1 MAAMND
7 SDLSN
12 GNDLVDFLGNGPEQ
26 PALSAYVDI
35 AAATHEGFVRE
46 INEDHYLVI
55 RFHRTLE
62 NVFTNIPE
70 QLLEKSFDI
79 VGYCALV
86 ADGVGGH
93 AGGEVASRLALTN
106 LIDLVVA
113 TPDWIMS
120 LRRSHDAQRVLN
132 RMTERFLEVDEKL
145 RTHARRHAELQGMG
159 TTLTIAGLLGD
170 ELIIGHIGDSRAY
183 LFRDGR
189 LMQLTSDHTLAQRL
203 IDAGVAKPNDAVA
216 RSMRHVLTAALGSLG
231 EEVPPEVHRRKV
243 VAGDQL
249 LLCTDGLTDCVS
261 DAEISSVFSE
271 SQSARWTCQ
280 QLMDLALSAG
290 GVDNITAVVTR
301 LIPSPPETSN

>member
-1 MAAMND
+1 MLAMNN
-7 SDLSN
+7 SQLSN
-12 GNDLVDFLGNGPEQ
+12 GDDLSDFLGNGPEE

-35 AAATHEGFVRE
+35 GAATNEGFVRE

-70 QLLEKSFDI
+70 QLLERSFDI

-86 ADGVGGH
+86 ADGIGGY
-93 AGGEVASRLALTN
+93 AGGEVASRLALTK
-106 LIDLVVA
+106 LIELVVA
-113 TPDWIMS
+113 TPDWILS
-120 LRRSHDAQRVLN
+120 LRRNHDAERVLK
-132 RMTERFLEVDEKL
+132 RMTERFFKVDEKL
-145 RTHARRHAELQGMG
+145 RTHAQQHAELQGMG

-189 LMQLTSDHTLAQRL
+189 LIQLTSDHTLAQRL

-231 EEVPPEVHRRKV
+231 EEVAPEVHRRKL
-243 VAGDQL
+243 VAGDQI

-261 DAEISSVFSE
+261 DAEIAGVLSE
-271 SQSARWTCQ
+271 GHSARWACQ
-280 QLMDLALSAG
+280 QLIDLALSAG
-290 GVDNITAVVTR
+290 GLDNITAVVTR
-301 LIPSPPETSN
+301 LIPPPPQISD

>member
-1 MAAMND
+1 MSN

-12 GNDLVDFLGNGPEQ
+12 HDPLIDFLGHGPE
-26 PALSAYVDI
+26 PPTLSAYVDI

-46 INEDHYLVI
+46 TNEDHYLVI

-62 NVFTNIPE
+62 SVFSNIPD
-70 QLLEKSFDI
+70 QLLESFDI
-79 VGYCALV
+79 VGYGALV
-86 ADGVGGH
+86 ADGIGRY
-93 AGGEVASRLALTN
+93 AGGDVASRLALTK
-106 LIDLVVA
+106 LIELIVA

-120 LRRSHDAQRVLN
+120 LRRSHNAQRVLK
-132 RMTERFLEVDEKL
+132 RMTERFLKVDEKL
-145 RTHARRHAELQGMG
+145 RSHAKQHAELQGMG

-170 ELIIGHIGDSRAY
+170 ELIIGHVGDSRAY

-189 LMQLTSDHTLAQRL
+189 LIQLTSDHTLAQRL

-231 EEVPPEVHRRKV
+231 EDVPPEVHRRKLV
-243 VAGDQL
+243 GGDQL

-271 SQSARWTCQ
+271 VRPARWVCQ
-280 QLMDLALSAG
+280 TLIDLALSAG
-290 GVDNITAVVTR
+290 GSDNITAVVTR
-301 LIPSPPETSN
+301 VLPPPTGFGIAG

>member
-1 MAAMND
+1 MSN
-7 SDLSN
+7 SQLSN
-12 GNDLVDFLGNGPEQ
+12 GDDLVDFLGKVPEE

-35 AAATHEGFVRE
+35 AAATNEGFVRE
-46 INEDHYLVI
+46 NNEDHYLVI

-93 AGGEVASRLALTN
+93 AGGEVASRLALTK
-106 LIDLVVA
+106 LIELVVA

-120 LRRSHDAQRVLN
+120 LRHNHDAQRVLN
-132 RMTERFLEVDEKL
+132 RMTERFLKVDEKL
-145 RTHARRHAELQGMG
+145 RSHAQQHAELQGMG
-159 TTLTIAGLLGD
+159 TTLTIAGLLGED
-170 ELIIGHIGDSRAY
+170 LIIGHIGDSRAY

-189 LMQLTSDHTLAQRL
+189 LVQLTSDHTLAQRL
-203 IDAGVAKPNDAVA
+203 IDAGIAKPNDPVA

-231 EEVPPEVHRRKV
+231 EEVAPEVHQRKL

-261 DAEISSVFSE
+261 DAEIASVLSE
-271 SQSARWTCQ
+271 GHSARWTCQ
-280 QLMDLALSAG
+280 QLIDLALSAG
-290 GVDNITAVVTR
+290 GLDNITAVVTR
-301 LIPSPPETSN
+301 LIPPS